1 MNKKLLHLFFLLS
14 ALTPLLLAQNNPYKI
29 KDGLYAYY
37 QQCVKN
43 INSPRVLLMAD
54 TLFTCAGREG
64 DQKAQC
70 LAMNLKC
77 DYYYYKRDIRAL
89 MQANERLQKFAE
101 RTPHQQYIF
110 GCWGRLITLYTKEK
124 DFDAALA
131 ECNAY
136 QQKAIQLNNAYGIGS
151 SYRMLGN
158 VYYTKQDKEAALAQF
173 RKTVKYYVENNENRQ
188 LPDVYA
194 AMSQC
199 FHLSQQDDSAL
210 YYGYKALKGTTRIIA
225 KIPIYENLV
234 TSHLSL
240 NEPDKAKAY
249 LDSLDTI
256 RKDHPFVG
264 SNLQNYLTAA
274 ASYYISIGE
283 FDRSRALI
291 DSLTDSL
298 VLYSYKRDMYA
309 AKKRFDSAYIWFNA
323 AYLYER
329 AQYRKANAKIM
340 AEYAAR
346 FDNERLELEKNR
358 LSLQNAEINLQ
369 RLANEHKLVLAGHER
384 DSLQLTTT
392 DLKLQNSELALV
404 NQQMETEHNRAEA
417 ESLKERAIDAEQR
430 NRLQSIIISVTG
442 LLLLFCIYHIYMRRQ
457 NYRHLQ
463 WEKEAADAAREEA
476 EQARQKAENADKLKS
491 LFLQNVSHEIRTPL
505 NAIVGFTGVLNS
517 GEDMGLSEEERKE
530 MLELI
535 ETNTELLTTLVNDI
549 LDLSKLESDTYILC
563 PSSVRVSEL
572 CRNTLQSIKER
583 VPAGVKLLL
592 EEPEYAADIVFTT
605 DAARLQQVLTN
616 FLTNACKY
624 TGQGSI
630 TLAYKVIEENGGIQ
644 FSVTDTGCGIPPE
657 KAEQVFTRFEKLD
670 SFKQGTGIG
679 LNICRRIAD
688 LVGGKVFVDTTYT
701 GGARFVFIHPTLKM
715 TKAGV

>member
-1 MNKKLLHLFFLLS
+1 
-14 ALTPLLLAQNNPYKI
+14 
-29 KDGLYAYY
+29 
-37 QQCVKN
+37 
-43 INSPRVLLMAD
+43 
-54 TLFTCAGREG
+54 
-64 DQKAQC
+64 
-70 LAMNLKC
+70 
-77 DYYYYKRDIRAL
+77 
-89 MQANERLQKFAE
+89 
-101 RTPHQQYIF
+101 
-110 GCWGRLITLYTKEK
+110 
-124 DFDAALA
+124 
-131 ECNAY
+131 
-136 QQKAIQLNNAYGIGS
+136 
-151 SYRMLGN
+151 
-158 VYYTKQDKEAALAQF
+158 
-173 RKTVKYYVENNENRQ
+173 
-188 LPDVYA
+188 
-194 AMSQC
+194 
-199 FHLSQQDDSAL
+199 
-210 YYGYKALKGTTRIIA
+210 
-225 KIPIYENLV
+225 
-234 TSHLSL
+234 
-240 NEPDKAKAY
+240 
-249 LDSLDTI
+249 
-256 RKDHPFVG
+256 
-264 SNLQNYLTAA
+264 
-274 ASYYISIGE
+274 
-283 FDRSRALI
+283 
-291 DSLTDSL
+291 
-298 VLYSYKRDMYA
+298 MYA
-309 AKKRFDSAYIWFNA
+309 AKKRFDRAYIWFNA

-392 DLKLQNSELALV
+392 DLKLLNSELALV

-430 NRLQSIIISVTG
+430 NRLQSIIISVIG

-505 NAIVGFTGVLNS
+505 NTIVGFTGVLNS

-530 MLELI
+530 MLGLI

-572 CRNTLQSIKER
+572 CRNILQSIKER
-583 VPAGVKLLL
+583 VPAGVELLL

-630 TLAYKVIEENGGIQ
+630 TLAYKVIEENGRMQ

-657 KAEQVFTRFEKLD
+657 KAEKVFTRFEKLD

-688 LVGGKVFVDTTYT
+688 LVGGRVFVDTTYT
-701 GGARFVFIHPTLKM
+701 GGARFVFIHPMLKM

>member
-1 MNKKLLHLFFLLS
+1 M
-14 ALTPLLLAQNNPYKI
+14 
-29 KDGLYAYY
+29 
-37 QQCVKN
+37 
-43 INSPRVLLMAD
+43 
-54 TLFTCAGREG
+54 
-64 DQKAQC
+64 
-70 LAMNLKC
+70 
-77 DYYYYKRDIRAL
+77 
-89 MQANERLQKFAE
+89 
-101 RTPHQQYIF
+101 
-110 GCWGRLITLYTKEK
+110 
-124 DFDAALA
+124 
-131 ECNAY
+131 
-136 QQKAIQLNNAYGIGS
+136 
-151 SYRMLGN
+151 
-158 VYYTKQDKEAALAQF
+158 
-173 RKTVKYYVENNENRQ
+173 
-188 LPDVYA
+188 DVYA
-194 AMSQC
+194 VMAQC
-199 FHLSQQDDSAL
+199 FRILEQNDSAL
-210 YYGYKALKGTTRIIA
+210 HYAYKALKGTTIITN
-225 KIPIYENLV
+225 KISIYENLAQI
-234 TSHLSL
+234 HLSL
-240 NEPDKAKAY
+240 NELDKTKAY
-249 LDSLDTI
+249 LDSLDAI
-256 RKDHPFVG
+256 RKEHPFTG
-264 SNLQNYLTAA
+264 AYLQNYLIAA
-274 ASYYISIGE
+274 AGYYKRVGK
-283 FDRSRALI
+283 FDRSHALI
-291 DSLTDSL
+291 DSLTDTL
-298 VLYSYKRDMYA
+298 VLYTNKSELYKA
-309 AKKRFDSAYIWFNA
+309 EKRFDSAYIWFKA
-323 AYLYER
+323 AQNYER
-329 AQYRKANAKIM
+329 DQIRKANTQIM

-358 LSLQNAEINLQ
+358 LSLQNAEINFQ
-369 RLANEHKLVLAGHER
+369 RLANEHKLTLADRER
-384 DSLQLTTT
+384 DSVQLTAT

-404 NQQMETEHNRAEA
+404 NQQMEAERNRAEA
-417 ESLKERAIDAEQR
+417 ESQKERAVSAEQR

-463 WEKEAADAAREEA
+463 WEKETADAAREEA

-530 MLELI
+530 MLGLI

-549 LDLSKLESDTYILC
+549 LDLSKLESDTYTLC
-563 PSSVRVSEL
+563 PSSVKVNQL

-583 VPAGVKLLL
+583 VHAGVELRL

-624 TGQGSI
+624 TEQGSI

-688 LVGGKVFVDTTYT
+688 LVGGRVFVDTTYT
-701 GGARFVFIHPTLKM
+701 GGARFVFIHPALKM

>member
-1 MNKKLLHLFFLLS
+1 MNKKLLYLFLLLP
-14 ALTPLLLAQNNPYKI
+14 AFTPLLLAQNNPYKI

-37 QQCVKN
+37 QQCTKN
-43 INSPRVLLMAD
+43 INNPRVLLMAD
-54 TLFTCAGREG
+54 TLFTRAGREG
-64 DQKAQC
+64 DSKAQC

-77 DYYYYKRDIRAL
+77 DYHFYRKDVRAL

-110 GCWGRLITLYTKEK
+110 GCWGRLIVLYIKEK
-124 DFDAALA
+124 KFDVALA

-136 QQKAIQLNNAYGIGS
+136 QQKAIELNNAYGIGS

-158 VYYTKQDKEAALAQF
+158 VYYTKQDKEAALVQF
-173 RKTVKYYVENNENRQ
+173 RKTERYYVENNESKQ
-188 LPDVYA
+188 LPDIYSA
-194 AMSQC
+194 ISQC
-199 FHLSQQDDSAL
+199 FRLLEQNDSAL
-210 YYGYKALKGTTRIIA
+210 HYAYKALKGTTRIA
-225 KIPIYENLV
+225 NKIPIYENLV
-234 TSHLSL
+234 IFHLSL
-240 NEPDKAKAY
+240 NEPNKAKAY
-249 LDSLDTI
+249 LDSLDAI
-256 RKDHPFVG
+256 RKDYPFAG
-264 SNLQNYLTAA
+264 GNLQNYLTAA
-274 ASYYISIGE
+274 AKYYISVKE
-283 FDRSRALI
+283 FERSRTLI

-298 VLYSYKRDMYA
+298 VLYGTKRDLYV
-309 AKKRFDSAYIWFNA
+309 AKERFDSAYIWSKA
-323 AYLYER
+323 AHVYER
-329 AQYRKANAKIM
+329 TQYRKANAKIM

-369 RLANEHKLVLAGHER
+369 RLANEHKLTLADRER
-384 DSLQLTTT
+384 DSLQLTAT

-404 NQQMETEHNRAEA
+404 NQQMEAERNRAEV
-417 ESLKERAIDAEQR
+417 ESQKERAISAEQR

-463 WEKEAADAAREEA
+463 WEKETADAAREEA

-517 GEDMGLSEEERKE
+517 GEDMGLTAEERKE
-530 MLELI
+530 MLGLI

-549 LDLSKLESDTYILC
+549 LDLSKLESDTYTLC
-563 PSSVRVSEL
+563 PSSVKVNQL

-583 VPAGVKLLL
+583 VHAGVELRL
-592 EEPEYAADIVFTT
+592 EEPEYAADIVFAT

-616 FLTNACKY
+616 FLSNACKY
-624 TGQGSI
+624 TEQGSI

-688 LVGGKVFVDTTYT
+688 LVGGRVFVDTAYT
-701 GGARFVFIHPTLKM
+701 GGARFVFIHPALEM
-715 TKAGV
+715 TKAGI

>member
-1 MNKKLLHLFFLLS
+1 MNKKLLYLFFLLS

-37 QQCVKN
+37 QQCTKN
-43 INSPRVLLMAD
+43 INNPRVLLMAD
-54 TLFTCAGREG
+54 TLFTRAGREG

-70 LAMNLKC
+70 LAMYLEC
-77 DYYYYKRDIRAL
+77 DYHYYKGDIRAL

-110 GCWGRLITLYTKEK
+110 GCWGRLITLYIKERN
-124 DFDAALA
+124 FDAALA

-151 SYRMLGN
+151 SYRILGK
-158 VYYTKQDKEAALAQF
+158 VYYAKQDKKNALVQF
-173 RKTVKYYVENNENRQ
+173 RKTVNYYAENNESKQ
-188 LPDVYA
+188 LMDVYA
-194 AMSQC
+194 VMAQC
-199 FHLSQQDDSAL
+199 FRILEQNDSAL
-210 YYGYKALKGTTRIIA
+210 HYAYKALKGTTIITN
-225 KIPIYENLV
+225 KISIYENLAQI
-234 TSHLSL
+234 HLSL
-240 NEPDKAKAY
+240 NELDKTKAY
-249 LDSLDTI
+249 LDSLDAI
-256 RKDHPFVG
+256 RKEHPFTG
-264 SNLQNYLTAA
+264 AYLQNYLIAA
-274 ASYYISIGE
+274 AGYYKRVGK
-283 FDRSRALI
+283 FDRSHALI
-291 DSLTDSL
+291 DSLTDTL
-298 VLYSYKRDMYA
+298 VLYTNKSELYKA
-309 AKKRFDSAYIWFNA
+309 EKRFDSAYIWFKA
-323 AYLYER
+323 AQNYER
-329 AQYRKANAKIM
+329 DQIRKANTQIM

-358 LSLQNAEINLQ
+358 LSLQNAEINFQ
-369 RLANEHKLVLAGHER
+369 RLANEHKLTLADRER
-384 DSLQLTTT
+384 DSVQLTAT

-404 NQQMETEHNRAEA
+404 NQQMEAERNRAEA
-417 ESLKERAIDAEQR
+417 ESQKERAVSAEQR

-463 WEKEAADAAREEA
+463 WEKETADAAREEA

-517 GEDMGLSEEERKE
+517 GEDMGQSEEERKE
-530 MLELI
+530 MLGLI

-549 LDLSKLESDTYILC
+549 LDLSKLESDTYTLC
-563 PSSVRVSEL
+563 PSSVKVNQL

-583 VPAGVKLLL
+583 VHAGVELRL

-624 TGQGSI
+624 TEQGSI

-688 LVGGKVFVDTTYT
+688 LVGGRVFVDTTYT
-701 GGARFVFIHPTLKM
+701 GGARFVFIHPALKM